1 MLATKKVISIILKYQ
16 ILFSRDL
23 DLDYKFISKEKLNQI
38 PEFHPN
44 ITTNEENYQSMQD
57 GGQINNGE
65 EN

>member
-44 ITTNEENYQSMQD
+44 ITTNEENYQ
-57 GGQINNGE
+57 
-65 EN
+65 